1 MATVVLVVTVEMVV
15 KAVTEL
21 IHIIIKT
28 KVTLVMVELV
38 AEVEMVVKV
47 ALVVLVQVL

>member
-1 MATVVLVVTVEMVV
+1 MYAPVRGVL
-15 KAVTEL
+15 
-21 IHIIIKT
+21 
-28 KVTLVMVELV
+28 ELV